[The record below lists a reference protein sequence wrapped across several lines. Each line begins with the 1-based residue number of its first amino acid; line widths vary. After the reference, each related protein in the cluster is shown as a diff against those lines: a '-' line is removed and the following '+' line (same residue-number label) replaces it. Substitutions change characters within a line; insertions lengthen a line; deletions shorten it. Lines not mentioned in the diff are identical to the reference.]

1 MNRSSGLLT
10 GALRFGAPP
19 SQTTAGLVLVHGRG
33 ASPEAIAVIARRLP
47 TDHVAC
53 VAPRASEGTWYP
65 LRFLAAREANE
76 PSLSLALSTVQAAV
90 DELAAAGIARERIGL
105 IGFSQGAC
113 LVLEHALQAAT
124 RYGFIAGLSGAMI
137 GPLEDSRT
145 APTLD
150 GTPVLIACAEHDTHI
165 PRPHVEATAALFRSS
180 GADVTHL
187 VFPGD
192 THGVFPEEVAW
203 LQEHTQR
210 LIPG

>member
-1 MNRSSGLLT
+1 MNGSSTLLT

-19 SQTTAGLVLVHGRG
+19 SQAKAGLVLVHGRG
-33 ASPEAIAVIARRLP
+33 ASPEAIAVITRRLP
-47 TDHVAC
+47 TDHVTC

-65 LRFLAAREANE
+65 LRFLAPREANE
-76 PSLSLALSTVQAAV
+76 PALSLALGTIQAAV
-90 DELAAAGIARERIGL
+90 DELVAAGIPRERIGL

-124 RYGFIAGLSGAMI
+124 RYGFAAGLSGAMI
-137 GPLEDSRT
+137 GPLNESRT
-145 APTLD
+145 PPALE
-150 GTPVLIACAEHDTHI
+150 GTPVLIACAEHDAHI

-187 VFPGD
+187 VFPGE

-203 LQEHTQR
+203 LQEHTQS
-210 LIPG
+210 LMLS